1 IVHITNLSE
10 RMNTMQDEVKEG
22 KALVQKIVG
31 LSEQEHQVLDLF
43 NADIAAIKE
52 TFQEYEQITA
62 TMEKMLQQSNI
73 SKADI
78 EQMLRLIQDNMES
91 IEKIEDNY

>member
-1 IVHITNLSE
+1 
-10 RMNTMQDEVKEG
+10 MNTMQDEVKEG

>member
-1 IVHITNLSE
+1 
-10 RMNTMQDEVKEG
+10 MNTMQDEVKEG

-31 LSEQEHQVLDLF
+31 LSEQEHQVLGLF

-62 TMEKMLQQSNI
+62 TMEKMLHQSNI
-73 SKADI
+73 SKTDI
-78 EQMLRLIQDNMES
+78 EQMLRLIQVNMES
-91 IEKIEDNY
+91 IEKVEDSY